1 MAHSGHGLISHR
13 HAPFMRHDRLDSPAR
28 ITAQSATMNDEERDR
43 KIAHWQ
49 QKARAAA
56 KRRTRRKLYIIT
68 LMPEVL
74 ERRDFRE
81 ANPDYLEGMPCLYV
95 GLTIHEPGDRFEQHM
110 VGYRSSKY
118 PKRYGVELALDLLD
132 GFDDTG
138 LREDEREPALAE
150 WLRRQGC
157 AVWQN

>member
-1 MAHSGHGLISHR
+1 
-13 HAPFMRHDRLDSPAR
+13 
-28 ITAQSATMNDEERDR
+28 
-43 KIAHWQ
+43 
-49 QKARAAA
+49 
-56 KRRTRRKLYIIT
+56 
-68 LMPEVL
+68 MPEVL

-81 ANPDYLEGMPCLYV
+81 ANPDYLDGMPCLYV
-95 GLTIHEPGDRFEQHM
+95 GITIHEPGDRFEQHM

-118 PKRYGVELALDLLD
+118 PKRYGVELAQDLLD

-138 LREDEREPALAE
+138 LREEEREPALAE

>member
-1 MAHSGHGLISHR
+1 M
-13 HAPFMRHDRLDSPAR
+13 R
-28 ITAQSATMNDEERDR
+28 ITAQSQLMDDEERDR

-49 QKARAAA
+49 KKARVAA

-68 LMPEVL
+68 LIPEVL
-74 ERRDFRE
+74 ERRDFRDV
-81 ANPDYLEGMPCLYV
+81 NPDYLEGMPCLYV
-95 GLTIHEPGDRFEQHM
+95 GITIHEPGDRFEQHM

-138 LREDEREPALAE
+138 LREEEREPALAE

>member
-1 MAHSGHGLISHR
+1 MSLDG
-13 HAPFMRHDRLDSPAR
+13 LDSPMR
-28 ITAQSATMNDEERDR
+28 ITAQSQLMDDEERDR

-49 QKARAAA
+49 KKARVAA

-68 LMPEVL
+68 LIPEVL
-74 ERRDFRE
+74 ERRDFRDV
-81 ANPDYLEGMPCLYV
+81 NPDYLEGMPCLYV
-95 GLTIHEPGDRFEQHM
+95 GITIHEPGDRFEQHM

-138 LREDEREPALAE
+138 LREEEREPALAE

>member
-1 MAHSGHGLISHR
+1 MSL
-13 HAPFMRHDRLDSPAR
+13 DRLDSPAR
-28 ITAQSATMNDEERDR
+28 ITAQSPPMDDEERDR
-43 KIAHWQ
+43 RIAHWQ
-49 QKARAAA
+49 KKARAAA

-68 LMPEVL
+68 LVPEVL

-95 GLTIHEPGDRFEQHM
+95 GITIHEPGDRFEQHM
-110 VGYRSSKY
+110 AGYRSSKY
-118 PKRYGVELALDLLD
+118 PKRYGVELAQDLLD
-132 GFDDTG
+132 GFDDAG
-138 LREDEREPALAE
+138 LREEEREPALAE

>member
-1 MAHSGHGLISHR
+1 M
-13 HAPFMRHDRLDSPAR
+13 D
-28 ITAQSATMNDEERDR
+28 DEERDR

-49 QKARAAA
+49 KMARVAA

-68 LMPEVL
+68 LIPEVL

-81 ANPDYLEGMPCLYV
+81 ANPDYLDGMPCLYV
-95 GLTIHEPGDRFEQHM
+95 GITIHEPGDRFEQHM
-110 VGYRSSKY
+110 AGYRSSKY

-138 LREDEREPALAE
+138 LREEEREPALAE